1 MFHELKW
8 LSRTVSLVLDIM
20 LLCYWLNYLNVL
32 FITKHVEAATTTTDA
47 ALHIGGEWR
56 CWRNIF
62 LTLHYNVLRTRKGP
76 GPRVLGACPLDIN
89 YTISHVIMSIFFF
102 NEYMYLRNSSLFVY
116 FCMYLLLH
124 PFYQNTYIL
133 NRYIRIFLHKIENIS
148 KLRKG
153 FRSSPIFFCFRCP
166 IQ

>member
-8 LSRTVSLVLDIM
+8 LSRTVSLVLYIM

-62 LTLHYNVLRTRKGP
+62 LTLLRTRKGP

-89 YTISHVIMSIFFF
+89 YTISHKSHVIMSIFFF
-102 NEYMYLRNSSLFVY
+102 NEYICETPAFLFISVCIY
-116 FCMYLLLH
+116 YYIHFIKIH
-124 PFYQNTYIL
+124 IL

-153 FRSSPIFFCFRCP
+153 FRSSPIFFGFRCP

>member
-62 LTLHYNVLRTRKGP
+62 FTLLQRTRKGAP
-76 GPRVLGACPLDIN
+76 GVGRWSAWHEL
-89 YTISHVIMSIFFF
+89 YYISHVIMSIFFLNDIHICETPAF
-102 NEYMYLRNSSLFVY
+102 LFISVCIY
-116 FCMYLLLH
+116 YYIHFIKIH
-124 PFYQNTYIL
+124 IL

-153 FRSSPIFFCFRCP
+153 FRSSSIFFGFRCP